1 LIDRSKRDTGR
12 NRANMKLLQFQGGD
26 GLKLGVKTD
35 NGIVDVAAAAAAL
48 GLEAPTSLIEV
59 VEVGQPAIDAV
70 QAVIDAVAASDNAAE
85 WTLDEMGIQYGPAVA
100 DPGKIICVG
109 LNYRR
114 HAAETGMP
122 VPETPV
128 LFSKFSN
135 SIAAYGDSVSLPA
148 VATEYD
154 YEVELGVVIGKPARN
169 VSEAEA
175 LDYVLGY
182 VTSNDISV
190 RDLQTRT
197 SQWLL
202 GKTLDNFLPVG
213 PYLVTADEVGDPQQ
227 LSIKTWVNGE
237 IRQDSNT
244 GDMIFTVAEIVSY
257 ISRYFTLEPGDLI
270 VTGTPE
276 GVAMGREDKPW
287 LKPGDE
293 VVVEVGSLGV
303 LKNVMVA

>member
-1 LIDRSKRDTGR
+1 M
-12 NRANMKLLQFQGGD
+12 A
-26 GLKLGVKTD
+26 
-35 NGIVDVAAAAAAL
+35 
-48 GLEAPTSLIEV
+48 
-59 VEVGQPAIDAV
+59 
-70 QAVIDAVAASDNAAE
+70 
-85 WTLDEMGIQYGPAVA
+85 
-100 DPGKIICVG
+100 
-109 LNYRR
+109 
-114 HAAETGMP
+114 

-128 LFSKFSN
+128 LFSKFLN
-135 SIAAYGDSVSLPA
+135 TIAAYGDSVSLPP
-148 VATEYD
+148 VATQYD

-169 VSEAEA
+169 VSEDDA

-190 RDLQTRT
+190 RDLQSRT

-213 PYLVTADEVGDPQQ
+213 PYLVTADEAGDPQ
-227 LSIKTWVNGE
+227 LLDIKTWVNGD
-237 IRQDSNT
+237 IRQNSNT
-244 GDMIFTVAEIVSY
+244 GDMIFTVAQIVSY

-293 VVVEVGSLGV
+293 VVVEVGKLGA

>member
-1 LIDRSKRDTGR
+1 
-12 NRANMKLLQFQGGD
+12 MKLLQFQGGD
-26 GLKLGVKTD
+26 GLALGVKTD
-35 NGIVDVAAAAAAL
+35 SGVVDVAAAADAL
-48 GLEAPTSLIEV
+48 GLDAPSSLIEV
-59 VEVGQPAIDAV
+59 IEVGPPAIDALQGV
-70 QAVIDAVAASDNAAE
+70 VDAVAASDSAAE
-85 WTLDEMGIQYGPAVA
+85 WTLDEMGMQYGPAVA

-114 HAAETGMP
+114 HAAETGMA

-128 LFSKFSN
+128 LFSKFLN
-135 SIAAYGDSVSLPA
+135 TIASYGDSVSLPPIA
-148 VATEYD
+148 KEYD

-169 VSEAEA
+169 VNEDEA

-182 VTSNDISV
+182 VTSNDVSV

-213 PYLVTADEVGDPQQ
+213 PYLVTADEVGDPQL

-244 GDMIFTVAEIVSY
+244 GDMIFTVAQIVSY

-293 VVVEVGSLGV
+293 VVVEVEKLGA

>member
-1 LIDRSKRDTGR
+1 
-12 NRANMKLLQFQGGD
+12 MKLLQFQGGE
-26 GLKLGVKTD
+26 GLMLGVKTD
-35 NGIVDVAAAAAAL
+35 SGVIDVAAAGEAL
-48 GLEAPTSLIEV
+48 GIDVPTSLIETI
-59 VEVGQPAIDAV
+59 EVGQPALDAI
-70 QAVIDAVAASDNAAE
+70 QSLLDAAAGADSAAN

-114 HAAETGMP
+114 HAAETNMP
-122 VPETPV
+122 IPETPV
-128 LFSKFSN
+128 LFSKFGN
-135 SIAAYGDSVSLPA
+135 TIAAYGDSVSLPP
-148 VATEYD
+148 VAIEYD
-154 YEVELGVVIGKPARN
+154 YEVELGVVIGKSARN
-169 VSEAEA
+169 VGHEDA

-213 PYLVTADEVGDPQQ
+213 PYLVTADEVGDPQH
-227 LSIKTWVNGE
+227 LAIKTWVNGDL
-237 IRQDSNT
+237 RQNSNT
-244 GDMIFTVAEIVSY
+244 GDMIFPVAEIISY

-287 LKPGDE
+287 LVPGDE
-293 VVVEVGSLGV
+293 VVVEVENLGT
-303 LKNVMVA
+303 LKNVMIA

>member
-1 LIDRSKRDTGR
+1 
-12 NRANMKLLQFQGGD
+12 MKLLQFQGGD
-26 GLKLGVKTD
+26 GLRLGVKTD
-35 NGIVDVAAAAAAL
+35 SGIVDVAAAAESL
-48 GLEAPTSLIEV
+48 GIDAPTSLIEV
-59 VEVGQPAIDAV
+59 VEVGQPAVEAIQSVLDA
-70 QAVIDAVAASDNAAE
+70 AAGASSAAE

-114 HAAETGMP
+114 HAAETGMAA
-122 VPETPV
+122 PEVPV
-128 LFSKFSN
+128 LFSKFGN
-135 SIAAYGDSVSLPA
+135 TIAAYGDSVSLPT
-148 VATEYD
+148 VATQYD
-154 YEVELGVVIGKPARN
+154 YEVELGFVIGKPARN
-169 VSEAEA
+169 VSTEDA
-175 LDYVLGY
+175 LGYVLGY
-182 VTSNDISV
+182 ATANDVSV

-227 LSIKTWVNGE
+227 LAIKTWVNGD
-237 IRQDSNT
+237 IRQNSST
-244 GDMIFTVAEIVSY
+244 GDMIFTVAEIISY
-257 ISRYFTLEPGDLI
+257 ISRYFTLEPGDLV

-293 VVVEVGSLGV
+293 VVVEVDKLGV
-303 LKNVMVA
+303 LKNVMIA

>member
-1 LIDRSKRDTGR
+1 
-12 NRANMKLLQFQGGD
+12 MKLLQFQGGD
-26 GLKLGVKTD
+26 GLKLGVKTES
-35 NGIVDVAAAAAAL
+35 GVVDVAAAAEAL
-48 GLEAPTSLIEV
+48 GLDAPTSLIEV
-59 VEVGQPAIDAV
+59 IEVGQPAIDALQSV
-70 QAVIDAVAASDNAAE
+70 SDAVAASESAAE
-85 WTLDEMGIQYGPAVA
+85 WTLDEMGLQYGPAVA

-114 HAAETGMP
+114 HAAETGMA

-128 LFSKFSN
+128 LFSKFHN
-135 SIAAYGDSVSLPA
+135 SIAAYGDSVSLPP
-148 VATEYD
+148 VATQYD

-169 VSEAEA
+169 VSEEDA

-213 PYLVTADEVGDPQQ
+213 PYLVTADEAGDPQ
-227 LSIKTWVNGE
+227 SMDIKTWVNGD

-293 VVVEVGSLGV
+293 VVVEVGNLGA
-303 LKNVMVA
+303 LKNIMIA

>member
-1 LIDRSKRDTGR
+1 
-12 NRANMKLLQFQGGD
+12 MKLLQFQGGD
-26 GLKLGVKTD
+26 GLTLGVKTD
-35 NGIVDVAAAAAAL
+35 SGVVDVAAAANAL
-48 GLEAPTSLIEV
+48 GIDAPTSLIEV
-59 VEVGQPAIDAV
+59 IEVGQPAIDALQSV
-70 QAVIDAVAASDNAAE
+70 VDKVAASEASAQ
-85 WTLDEMGIQYGPAVA
+85 WTLDEMGLQYGPAVG

-114 HAAETGMP
+114 HAAETGMA

-128 LFSKFSN
+128 LFSKFDN
-135 SIAAYGDSVSLPA
+135 TIASYGDSVSLPP
-148 VATEYD
+148 VASQYD
-154 YEVELGVVIGKPARN
+154 YEVELGVVIGKSARN
-169 VSEAEA
+169 VSEEDA

-213 PYLVTADEVGDPQQ
+213 PYLVTSNEVGDPQR
-227 LSIKTWVNGE
+227 LGIKTWVNGE

-244 GDMIFTVAEIVSY
+244 GDMIFTVAQIVSY

-293 VVVEVGSLGV
+293 VVVEVERLGV
-303 LKNVMVA
+303 LKNVMIA

>member
-1 LIDRSKRDTGR
+1 
-12 NRANMKLLQFQGGD
+12 MKLLQFQGGD

-35 NGIVDVAAAAAAL
+35 AGVIDVAAAADAL
-48 GLEAPTSLIEV
+48 GIDAPTSLIEV
-59 VEVGQPAIDAV
+59 LEVGQPAVDAV
-70 QAVIDAVAASDNAAE
+70 QSVVDAAAGSESAAS
-85 WTLDEMGIQYGPAVA
+85 WTLDEMGLQYGPAVA

-114 HAAETGMP
+114 HAAETNMP
-122 VPETPV
+122 VPTTPV
-128 LFSKFSN
+128 LFSKFDN
-135 SIAAYGDSVSLPA
+135 TIAAYGDSVSLPP

-154 YEVELGVVIGKPARN
+154 YEVELGVIIGKPARN

-175 LDYVLGY
+175 LDYVFGY
-182 VTSNDISV
+182 VTANDISV

-202 GKTLDNFLPVG
+202 GKTMDNFLPVG
-213 PYLVTADEVGDPQQ
+213 PYLVTADEVGDPQ
-227 LSIKTWVNGE
+227 LLGIKTWVNGE
-237 IRQDSNT
+237 IRQNSNT

-257 ISRYFTLEPGDLI
+257 ISRYFTLEPGDII

-293 VVVEVGSLGV
+293 VVVEVEKLGT

>member
-1 LIDRSKRDTGR
+1 
-12 NRANMKLLQFQGGD
+12 MKLLQFQGGD

-35 NGIVDVAAAAAAL
+35 RGIVDIAAAAEAL
-48 GLEAPTSLIEV
+48 GLDAPSSLIEV
-59 VEVGQPAIDAV
+59 IEVGQPAVDAL
-70 QAVIDAVAASDNAAE
+70 QAVVDASAESDAAAA
-85 WTLDEMGIQYGPAVA
+85 WTLDEMGLQYGPAVA

-114 HAAETGMP
+114 HAAETGMA

-128 LFSKFSN
+128 LFSKYMN
-135 SIAAYGDSVSLPA
+135 TIASYGDSVSLPP
-148 VATEYD
+148 VAKQYD

-169 VSEAEA
+169 VSEDEA
-175 LDYVLGY
+175 LDAVLGY

-213 PYLVTADEVGDPQQ
+213 PYLVTSDEVGDPQL
-227 LSIKTWVNGE
+227 LSIKTWVNGD

-244 GDMIFTVAEIVSY
+244 GDMIFTVAQIVSY

-293 VVVEVGSLGV
+293 VVVEVEKLGA
-303 LKNVMVA
+303 LKNVMTA

>member
-1 LIDRSKRDTGR
+1 
-12 NRANMKLLQFQGGD
+12 MKLLQFRGGD

-35 NGIVDVAAAAAAL
+35 SGVVDVAAAGAAL
-48 GLEAPTSLIEV
+48 GVDAPTSLIEV
-59 VEVGQPAIDAV
+59 IEVGQPALDALQGLIDAV
-70 QAVIDAVAASDNAAE
+70 SASDASAE
-85 WTLDEMGIQYGPAVA
+85 WTLDEMGLQYGPAVD

-114 HAAETGMP
+114 HAAETGMA

-128 LFSKFSN
+128 LFSKFLN
-135 SIAAYGDSVSLPA
+135 TIAAYG
-148 VATEYD
+148 
-154 YEVELGVVIGKPARN
+154 
-169 VSEAEA
+169 
-175 LDYVLGY
+175 
-182 VTSNDISV
+182 V
-190 RDLQTRT
+190 RDLQSRT

-213 PYLVTADEVGDPQQ
+213 PYLVTADEVGDPQ
-227 LSIKTWVNGE
+227 LLDIKTWVNGD
-237 IRQDSNT
+237 IRQNSNT
-244 GDMIFTVAEIVSY
+244 GDMIFTVAQIVSY

-293 VVVEVGSLGV
+293 VVVEVGKLGA

>member
-1 LIDRSKRDTGR
+1 
-12 NRANMKLLQFQGGD
+12 MKLLQFQGGD
-26 GLKLGVKTD
+26 GLKLGIKTD
-35 NGIVDVAAAAAAL
+35 SGIVDVAAAADAL
-48 GLEAPTSLIEV
+48 GLDAPTSLIEV
-59 VEVGQPAIDAV
+59 IEIGQPAVDALQSV
-70 QAVIDAVAASDNAAE
+70 VEAVAASDSAAE

-114 HAAETGMP
+114 HAAETGMA

-128 LFSKFSN
+128 LFSKFLN
-135 SIAAYGDSVSLPA
+135 TIASYGDSVTLPQ
-148 VATEYD
+148 VATQYD

-227 LSIKTWVNGE
+227 LSIKTWVNGD
-237 IRQDSNT
+237 IRQDSHT

-257 ISRYFTLEPGDLI
+257 ISRYFTLEPGDII

-293 VVVEVGSLGV
+293 VVVEVERLGT
-303 LKNVMVA
+303 LKNVMIA

>member
-1 LIDRSKRDTGR
+1 
-12 NRANMKLLQFQGGD
+12 MKLLQFQGGD

-35 NGIVDVAAAAAAL
+35 AGVIDIAAAAETL
-48 GLEAPTSLIEV
+48 GIDAPTSLIEV
-59 VEVGQPAIDAV
+59 LEVGQPAVDAV
-70 QAVIDAVAASDNAAE
+70 QSVVDAAAGSESAAS
-85 WTLDEMGIQYGPAVA
+85 WTLDEMGLQYGPAVA

-114 HAAETGMP
+114 HAAETNMP
-122 VPETPV
+122 VPTTPV
-128 LFSKFSN
+128 LFSKFDN
-135 SIAAYGDSVSLPA
+135 TIAAYGDSVSLPP

-154 YEVELGVVIGKPARN
+154 YEVELGVIIGKPARN

-175 LDYVLGY
+175 LDYVFGY
-182 VTSNDISV
+182 VTANDISV

-202 GKTLDNFLPVG
+202 GKTMDNFLPVG
-213 PYLVTADEVGDPQQ
+213 PYLVTADEVGDPQ
-227 LSIKTWVNGE
+227 LLGIKTWVNGE
-237 IRQDSNT
+237 IRQNSNT

-257 ISRYFTLEPGDLI
+257 ISRYFTLEPGDII

-293 VVVEVGSLGV
+293 VVVEVEKLGT
-303 LKNVMVA
+303 LKNVMIA

>member
-1 LIDRSKRDTGR
+1 
-12 NRANMKLLQFQGGD
+12 MKLLQFQGGD

-35 NGIVDVAAAAAAL
+35 TGVIDIAAAGEAL
-48 GLEAPTSLIEV
+48 GVNVPTSLIEV
-59 VEVGQPAIDAV
+59 VEVGPSAIDAL
-70 QAVIDAVAASDNAAE
+70 QSVIDASAGSDAAAS
-85 WTLDEMGIQYGPAVA
+85 WTLDEMGLQYGPAVE

-114 HAAETGMP
+114 HAAETGMA

-128 LFSKFSN
+128 LFSKFLN
-135 SIAAYGDSVSLPA
+135 TIASYGDSVSLPP
-148 VATEYD
+148 VAIQYD

-175 LDYVLGY
+175 LDHVLGY
-182 VTSNDISV
+182 VTSNDVSV

-227 LSIKTWVNGE
+227 LYIKTWVNGD
-237 IRQDSNT
+237 IRQNSNT
-244 GDMIFTVAEIVSY
+244 GDMIFTVAEIISY

-293 VVVEVGSLGV
+293 VVVEVEKLGV
-303 LKNVMVA
+303 LKNVMIA

>member
-1 LIDRSKRDTGR
+1 
-12 NRANMKLLQFQGGD
+12 MKLLQFQGGD
-26 GLKLGVKTD
+26 GLRLGVKTD
-35 NGIVDVAAAAAAL
+35 AGVIDVAAAGQAL
-48 GLEAPTSLIEV
+48 GLDTPGSLIEV
-59 VEVGQPAIDAV
+59 IEVGQPAIDAL
-70 QAVIDAVAASDNAAE
+70 QGVIDAAVGAESGAS
-85 WTLDEMGIQYGPAVA
+85 WTLDEMGLQYGPAVA
-100 DPGKIICVG
+100 DPGKIVCVG

-114 HAAETGMP
+114 HAAETNMP

-128 LFSKFSN
+128 LFSKFGN
-135 SIAAYGDSVSLPA
+135 SIAAYGDSVSLPP
-148 VATEYD
+148 VAIEYD
-154 YEVELGVVIGKPARN
+154 YEVELGIVIGKPARN
-169 VSEAEA
+169 VSQEDA

-182 VTSNDISV
+182 VTANDISV

-213 PYLVTADEVGDPQQ
+213 PYLVTADEVGDPQ
-227 LSIKTWVNGE
+227 LLGIKTWVNGD
-237 IRQDSNT
+237 IRQNSNT
-244 GDMIFTVAEIVSY
+244 GDMIFTVVEIISY

-293 VVVEVGSLGV
+293 VVVEVEKLGS
-303 LKNVMVA
+303 LKNVMIA

>member
-1 LIDRSKRDTGR
+1 
-12 NRANMKLLQFQGGD
+12 MKLLQFQGGD

-35 NGIVDVAAAAAAL
+35 AGVIDVAAAGEAL
-48 GLEAPTSLIEV
+48 GIDAPLSLLEV
-59 VEVGQPAIDAV
+59 VEVGQPAIDTIEK
-70 QAVIDAVAASDNAAE
+70 VIDAAAGAE
-85 WTLDEMGIQYGPAVA
+85 SANTWTLDEMGLQYGPAVA

-114 HAAETGMP
+114 HAAETNMP

-128 LFSKFSN
+128 LFSKFDN
-135 SIAAYGDSVSLPA
+135 TIAAYGDSVSLPP
-148 VATEYD
+148 VAIEYD
-154 YEVELGVVIGKPARN
+154 YEVELGVVIGKSARN
-169 VSEAEA
+169 VSQDEA

-182 VTSNDISV
+182 VTANDISV

-213 PYLVTADEVGDPQQ
+213 PYLVTANEVGDPQL
-227 LSIKTWVNGE
+227 LSIKTWVNGD
-237 IRQDSNT
+237 IRQNSNT

-293 VVVEVGSLGV
+293 LVVEVEKIGT
-303 LKNVMVA
+303 LKNEMIA

>member
-1 LIDRSKRDTGR
+1 
-12 NRANMKLLQFQGGD
+12 MKLLQFQGGD
-26 GLKLGVKTD
+26 GLRLGVKTD
-35 NGIVDVAAAAAAL
+35 AGVIDVAAAGQAL
-48 GLEAPTSLIEV
+48 GLDTPGSLIEV
-59 VEVGQPAIDAV
+59 IEVGQPAIDAL
-70 QAVIDAVAASDNAAE
+70 QGVIDAAVGAESGAS
-85 WTLDEMGIQYGPAVA
+85 WTLDEMGLQYGPAVA
-100 DPGKIICVG
+100 DPGKIVCVG

-114 HAAETGMP
+114 HAAETNMP

-128 LFSKFSN
+128 LFSKFDN
-135 SIAAYGDSVSLPA
+135 SIAGYGDSVSLPP
-148 VATEYD
+148 VAIEYD
-154 YEVELGVVIGKPARN
+154 YEVELGIVIGKPARN
-169 VSEAEA
+169 VSQEDA

-182 VTSNDISV
+182 VTANDISV

-213 PYLVTADEVGDPQQ
+213 PYLVTADEVGDPQ
-227 LSIKTWVNGE
+227 LLGIKTWVNGD
-237 IRQDSNT
+237 IRQNSNT
-244 GDMIFTVAEIVSY
+244 GDMIFTVVEIISY

-293 VVVEVGSLGV
+293 VVVEVEKLGS
-303 LKNVMVA
+303 LKNVMIA

>member
-1 LIDRSKRDTGR
+1 
-12 NRANMKLLQFQGGD
+12 MKLLQFQGGE

-35 NGIVDVAAAAAAL
+35 AGVVDVAAAGEAL
-48 GLEAPTSLIEV
+48 GIDAPTSLIEV
-59 VEVGQPAIDAV
+59 IEVGQPAIDAIQGV
-70 QAVIDAVAASDNAAE
+70 LDAAAGSESGAS
-85 WTLDEMGIQYGPAVA
+85 WTLDEMGLQYGPAVA
-100 DPGKIICVG
+100 DPGKIVCVG

-114 HAAETGMP
+114 HAAETNMP
-122 VPETPV
+122 IPETPV
-128 LFSKFSN
+128 LFSKFGN
-135 SIAAYGDSVSLPA
+135 SIAAHGDSVSLPP
-148 VATEYD
+148 VAIEYD
-154 YEVELGVVIGKPARN
+154 YEVELGIVMGKAARN
-169 VSEAEA
+169 VSQEDA

-182 VTSNDISV
+182 VTANDLSV

-213 PYLVTADEVGDPQQ
+213 PYLVTADEVGDPQL
-227 LSIKTWVNGE
+227 LSIKTWVNGD
-237 IRQDSNT
+237 IRQNSST

-293 VVVEVGSLGV
+293 VVVEVEKLGS
-303 LKNVMVA
+303 LKNVMIA

>member
-1 LIDRSKRDTGR
+1 
-12 NRANMKLLQFQGGD
+12 MKLLQFQGGD

>member
-1 LIDRSKRDTGR
+1 
-12 NRANMKLLQFQGGD
+12 MKLLQFQGGD
-26 GLKLGVKTD
+26 GLRLGVKTD
-35 NGIVDVAAAAAAL
+35 AGVIDIAAAGDGL
-48 GLEAPTSLIEV
+48 GIDAPSSLIEV
-59 VEVGQPAIDAV
+59 IEVGQPAIDAL
-70 QAVIDAVAASDNAAE
+70 QRVIDAAAGADSANT
-85 WTLDEMGIQYGPAVA
+85 WTLDEMGLQYGPAVA
-100 DPGKIICVG
+100 DPGKIVCVG

-128 LFSKFSN
+128 LFSKYDN
-135 SIAAYGDSVSLPA
+135 TIAGYGDSVSLPP
-148 VATEYD
+148 VAIEYD

-169 VSEAEA
+169 VSQEDA

-182 VTSNDISV
+182 VTANDISV

-213 PYLVTADEVGDPQQ
+213 PYLVTANEVGDPQ
-227 LSIKTWVNGE
+227 LLGIKTWVNGD
-237 IRQDSNT
+237 IRQNSNT

-293 VVVEVGSLGV
+293 VVVEVEKLGA
-303 LKNVMVA
+303 LKNVMIA

>member
-1 LIDRSKRDTGR
+1 
-12 NRANMKLLQFQGGD
+12 MKLLQFQGGD
-26 GLKLGVKTD
+26 GLRLGVKTD
-35 NGIVDVAAAAAAL
+35 NGVVDVSAAGEAL
-48 GLEAPTSLIEV
+48 GIDSPESLIEV
-59 VEVGQPAIDAV
+59 IEMGQPALDAV
-70 QAVIDAVAASDNAAE
+70 QGVVNAVSGSDSAAE
-85 WTLDEMGIQYGPAVA
+85 WTLDEMGLQYGPAVA

-114 HAAETGMP
+114 HAAETGMA

-128 LFSKFSN
+128 LFSKFMN
-135 SIAAYGDSVSLPA
+135 TIASYGDSVSLPP

-154 YEVELGVVIGKPARN
+154 YEVELGVVIGKAARH
-169 VSEAEA
+169 VSEEDA

-213 PYLVTADEVGDPQQ
+213 PYLVTSDEVGDPQR
-227 LSIKTWVNGE
+227 LNIKTWVNGE
-237 IRQDSNT
+237 IRQDSST
-244 GDMIFTVAEIVSY
+244 SDMIFTVAQIVSY

-287 LKPGDE
+287 LKPGDD
-293 VVVEVGSLGV
+293 VTVEVETLGV
-303 LKNVMVA
+303 LKNVMIA

>member
-1 LIDRSKRDTGR
+1 
-12 NRANMKLLQFQGGD
+12 MKLLQFQGGE

-35 NGIVDVAAAAAAL
+35 AGVVDVAAAGEAL
-48 GLEAPTSLIEV
+48 GIDAPTSLIEV
-59 VEVGQPAIDAV
+59 IEVGQPAIDAIQGV
-70 QAVIDAVAASDNAAE
+70 LDAAAGSESGAS
-85 WTLDEMGIQYGPAVA
+85 WTLDEMGLQYGPAVA
-100 DPGKIICVG
+100 DPGKIVCVG

-114 HAAETGMP
+114 HAAETNMP
-122 VPETPV
+122 IPETPV
-128 LFSKFSN
+128 LFSKFDN
-135 SIAAYGDSVSLPA
+135 SIAAHGDSVSLPP
-148 VATEYD
+148 VAIEYD
-154 YEVELGVVIGKPARN
+154 YEVELGIVMGKAARN
-169 VSEAEA
+169 VSQEDA

-182 VTSNDISV
+182 VTANDLSV

-213 PYLVTADEVGDPQQ
+213 PYLVTADEVGDPQL
-227 LSIKTWVNGE
+227 LSIKTWVNGD
-237 IRQDSNT
+237 IRQNSST

-293 VVVEVGSLGV
+293 VVVEVEKLGS
-303 LKNVMVA
+303 LKNVMIA

>member
-1 LIDRSKRDTGR
+1 
-12 NRANMKLLQFQGGD
+12 MKLLQFQGGD

-35 NGIVDVAAAAAAL
+35 AGIIDIAAAAEAL
-48 GLEAPTSLIEV
+48 GIDAPTSLIEV
-59 VEVGQPAIDAV
+59 LEVGQPAVDAV
-70 QAVIDAVAASDNAAE
+70 QSVVDAAAGSESAAS
-85 WTLDEMGIQYGPAVA
+85 WTLDEMGLQYGPAVA

-114 HAAETGMP
+114 HAAETNMP
-122 VPETPV
+122 VPTTPV
-128 LFSKFSN
+128 LFSKFDN
-135 SIAAYGDSVSLPA
+135 TIAAYGDSVSLPP

-154 YEVELGVVIGKPARN
+154 YEVELGVIIGKPARN

-175 LDYVLGY
+175 LDYVFGY

-213 PYLVTADEVGDPQQ
+213 PYLVTADEVGDPQ
-227 LSIKTWVNGE
+227 LLGIKTWVNGE
-237 IRQDSNT
+237 IRQNSNT

-257 ISRYFTLEPGDLI
+257 ISRYFTLEPGDII

-293 VVVEVGSLGV
+293 VVVEVEKLGT
-303 LKNVMVA
+303 LKNVMIA